1 MAKISDE
8 SVRRSKGVN
17 LPGGI
22 PQKPNNSI
30 TGDLSSIIENVA
42 KDINKHIDKIYSGID
57 AIFDGLVDPSQL
69 LLSESDKSLM
79 SFVSGG
85 QSISKNQ
92 SYSSK
97 QTNIQQFAKS
107 ISENL
112 KKTNKILTSDGMQ
125 VIVTNFNEQKLKKE
139 KSQNVEVKVPE
150 IKPVINIPDYS
161 KQLDLLRYTIENSS
175 KTASDNIIKVLTSK
189 NEIKEKPQ
197 SIEVKP
203 IINIPDYTEKLG
215 MIEFTIDNSNYGAAD
230 KIVEALHKFNKSNI
244 NSQVDNLVKTVN
256 ISDMSIVKYFNYL
269 KSIFKDTEF
278 KIKNNVVQNNSS
290 NSSSISSNTYTIKF
304 TDGKV
309 FEDMTTLINSI
320 ATGDGKQLALE
331 LKKGNIGDVI
341 YSIIEPIA
349 RIGKQKFNND
359 GLNNINT
366 IVKHVQ
372 TIMSSIK
379 DLKLPKGQKIVDISA
394 IFDSILKLGEYDK
407 SKAKTMGK
415 GLRKILWMV
424 EKPDVLT
431 SIGVWDRGLI
441 SKIIQNVINRAAE
454 AKKVEGSSL
463 DDLNTFF
470 ETLSKV
476 GTDSF
481 NYDDIQ
487 KTYESLSD
495 VATIYA
501 AKGPIVNLISNI
513 LELDDNTIKVDIEKL
528 GQLKSLIVACTTITS
543 GMTIKDIM
551 KNSIKMQAAVISASI
566 GFAIYKILDNL
577 NENKLNEQIKNVGK
591 LQELIATFSN
601 IGMWSIQEATK
612 VSFEMAKFAMMISIA
627 GLFAKNADKNI
638 DNITTL
644 VKKSSKTLEEIQKSV
659 SSVTSDKDL
668 VLHLQLMRD
677 ALSTMNT
684 IALVSSIGTVLA
696 PLGLLGLYSMKI
708 EAKIL
713 KGIVDKLNEIKVD
726 DNLINN
732 LKDLTKVLAITSGI
746 MLVGSLIGKLISIPD
761 ILSFTIGLGLF
772 IAGTIKAYSFASK
785 DIDETIIDAEKF
797 GKLIGISGAIM
808 LVGAAIMMI
817 PNMFRHSL
825 LFSMALSAFI
835 IGTIGAYK
843 FASKDMKGTLIDAEQ
858 FGSLIGISAL
868 VLLYPALLMS
878 IIPDLTSNVAIFTGL
893 LGAFIIGTLG
903 IFSYINKID
912 PGLSK
917 SMNAAQRFSVL
928 VGISALSLSIG
939 AFAEKTYGWH
949 VLGFAVT
956 LTAFIAGVTAA
967 YLFATKIWADD
978 YALDMGW
985 KLAILVG
992 VSALSL
998 SIGAFAEK
1006 TYGWHVLG
1014 FAVTLTAF
1022 IAGVT
1027 AAYLFVG
1034 KYLNSGDA
1042 LKDANGFAMLV
1053 AISAATMLIGA
1064 FISEK
1069 SGGLMLASLR
1079 FAIGLGAF
1087 IFLISGAYALAS
1099 ILLGGGKGIQNA
1111 EDLSMIIAISA
1122 ATMLIGGAFMMIDG
1136 MPEAVL
1142 KFTVLLGVFV
1152 GGILAIYGFAA
1163 NNFNSK
1169 TKAAMIGLTALII
1182 GSAAVLL
1189 IGGGLMMVYPQ
1200 LFGSTMQFLLCTAL
1214 MVGGMSLIVFALTKI
1229 GMKNI
1234 AIGELALAGIEAL
1247 ILSAAAIL
1255 GYINSLNLNY
1265 DNIIDSLKMMGIAIG
1280 ATTAV
1285 VFILGSIAS
1294 NGYVAIAL
1302 AAGAAVL
1309 AGIEALIWGAGKALT
1324 SIAMAMQEFNK
1335 VKPIKSNIITG
1346 NIGEFLKIFGAMM
1359 PLMNPFLSLLLNTAS
1374 ATVVRLSFALS
1385 LMSHAVKSYADLK
1398 VPIYDG
1404 TKIVGY
1410 RKIEKN
1416 DFDEAGTN
1424 VGLIITTLGN
1434 AIIELYQN
1442 DKNGMFGNFASEFLG
1457 VDNPFTRVV
1466 KSCLGLG
1473 RMLSVIARSVKD
1485 YADLKVPI
1493 YEGTKVVGYRG
1504 LNETDFTNAA
1514 NNVRTI
1520 IETLGQAII
1529 TTYQNA
1535 PVGMFTDPSVWHT
1548 SADKTPFGMTVK
1560 ACTGM
1565 GNMISG
1571 IAKAVKDVAELRM
1584 PIYNKDGKLAGYRE
1598 MKPEDFTNAGT
1609 NINTIITTLAN
1620 SIIATYNT
1628 NKSMFGDPSKWHTSA
1643 DKTPFGMTVKAMGGI
1658 GQLISGAVKAIQDV
1672 ANLKIQAY
1680 DKNGNLIEGKYKIIK
1695 QGDLGSK
1702 GRIYQNIMA
1711 IMSVLPA
1718 AIMQT
1723 YNDHK
1728 EWFTDESFWHTDAQK
1743 TPFGMV
1749 KQCLTGIDKLF
1760 SSVVASIKG
1769 MLDMKLTQ
1777 AQFDALGDQVYK
1789 VFSALPN
1796 AIVKSC
1802 FDEKTNK
1809 IKTIYEDISWTEDV
1823 KEAFNNYGDVIKIC
1837 DNSYTNILKLLSK
1850 FDKNID
1856 MGVLGRSIARMI
1868 ATIPHAFTSAYN
1880 NNKDII
1886 SNTDTVNQ
1894 ISEAFVM
1901 FNDSINRMTRVYNKI
1916 LGLKKKIT
1924 VDDKLSFEGS
1934 IGAMNKGIDKMFE
1947 SITSINKID
1956 DNLINKLL
1964 NDFQGAMMQYNMGMS
1979 ELFEVYDKAPKDTS
1993 KYDNVINAVK
2003 GINVEISKVKNTSQF
2018 RTETQDV
2025 SKFTRS
2031 INTLDVAKAQTMTN
2045 LITALDQMARRL
2057 GGLDKLTNTLANKL
2071 AVVLDKLVRELKISA
2086 KTINQADEMQKKRHA
2101 AIKDS
2106 ISKISTL
2113 LNKPVEVNVKQVQD
2127 TENLNMQYSDTSTGN
2142 GQNSA
2147 ERNETPAGDN
2157 PLNSKTQ
2164 SSE

>member
-22 PQKPNNSI
+22 PQKDNNSI
-30 TGDLSSIIENVA
+30 TGDLSSIIENIA
-42 KDINKHIDKIYSGID
+42 KDINNHIDKIYSGID
-57 AIFDGLVDPSQL
+57 AIFDSLVDPSQL

-139 KSQNVEVKVPE
+139 KPQNVEVKVPE

-161 KQLDLLRYTIENSS
+161 KQLDILRFTIENSN
-175 KTASDNIIKVLTSK
+175 KIASDNIIKVLTNK
-189 NEIKEKPQ
+189 NEIKEKQ
-197 SIEVKP
+197 QNVEVKP
-203 IINIPDYTEKLG
+203 IINMPDYTEKLG

-230 KIVEALHKFNKSNI
+230 KIVEALQKFNKSNI
-244 NSQVDNLVKTVN
+244 NSQFDNFVKTVN

-320 ATGDGKQLALE
+320 ATGDGKQLAIE

-441 SKIIQNVINRAAE
+441 SKIIQNVIDRAAE

-495 VATIYA
+495 VATMYA
-501 AKGPIVNLISNI
+501 AKGPIINLISNI

-612 VSFEMAKFAMMISIA
+612 VSFEMAKFAMIISIA
-627 GLFAKNADKNI
+627 GLFAKNADNNI

-644 VKKSSKTLEEIQKSV
+644 AKKSSKTLEEIQKAV

-684 IALVSSIGTVLA
+684 IALVSSIGAVLA

-726 DNLINN
+726 DNLVKN

-761 ILSFTIGLGLF
+761 ILSFIIGLGLF

-797 GKLIGISGAIM
+797 VKLIGISGAIM
-808 LVGAAIMMI
+808 LVGASIMMI
-817 PNMFRHSL
+817 PNMFGHSL
-825 LFSMALSAFI
+825 LFNMALSAFI

-843 FASKDMKGTLIDAEQ
+843 FASKDMKGALIDAEQ
-858 FGSLIGISAL
+858 FGNLIGISAV
-868 VLLYPALLMS
+868 VLMFPALLMS
-878 IIPDLTSNVAIFTGL
+878 IIPDLASNVAIFTGL
-893 LGAFIIGTLG
+893 LGAFIVGTLG

-967 YLFATKIWADD
+967 YLF
-978 YALDMGW
+978 
-985 KLAILVG
+985 
-992 VSALSL
+992 
-998 SIGAFAEK
+998 
-1006 TYGWHVLG
+1006 
-1014 FAVTLTAF
+1014 
-1022 IAGVT
+1022 
-1027 AAYLFVG
+1027 VG

-1053 AISAATMLIGA
+1053 AISATTMLIGA

-1069 SGGLMLASLR
+1069 SGGLMLSSLR

-1111 EDLSMIIAISA
+1111 EDLGMIIAISA

-1136 MPEAVL
+1136 MPIAVL

-1163 NNFNSK
+1163 KNFNSK

-1309 AGIEALIWGAGKALT
+1309 AGIEALILGAGKALT

-1335 VKPIKSNIITG
+1335 VKPIKSDVITG

-1410 RKIEKN
+1410 RKIEKS

-1442 DKNGMFGNFASEFLG
+1442 DKNGMFGNFASEFLR

-1493 YEGTKVVGYRG
+1493 YEGTNVVGYRG

-1680 DKNGNLIEGKYKIIK
+1680 DKNGNLIEGKYRIIK

-1723 YNDHK
+1723 YNGHK

-1823 KEAFNNYGDVIKIC
+1823 KEAFNNYSDVIKIC

-1856 MGVLGRSIARMI
+1856 MGVLGRSIARMV

-1880 NNKDII
+1880 NNKAII

-1894 ISEAFVM
+1894 ISEAFEM
-1901 FNDSINRMTRVYNKI
+1901 FNDAINRMTRVYNKI

-1934 IGAMNKGIDKMFE
+1934 IGVMNKGIDKMFE

-1956 DNLINKLL
+1956 DNLVNKLL

-1979 ELFEVYDKAPKDTS
+1979 ELFDVYDKAPKDTS

-2127 TENLNMQYSDTSTGN
+2127 TENPNMQYSDTSTGN

-2147 ERNETPAGDN
+2147 ERDETPAGDN

>member
-1 MAKISDE
+1 MAKVSDE

-22 PQKPNNSI
+22 PQKDNNSI

-139 KSQNVEVKVPE
+139 KSQSTEVKVPE
-150 IKPVINIPDYS
+150 IKPIINIPDYS
-161 KQLDLLRYTIENSS
+161 KQLDLLRDTIERSS
-175 KTASDNIIKVLTSK
+175 KIASDNIIKVLNSK

-197 SIEVKP
+197 NVEVKP
-203 IINIPDYTEKLG
+203 IINMPDYTEKLG
-215 MIEFTIDNSNYGAAD
+215 MIEYTIDNSNYGAAD
-230 KIVEALHKFNKSNI
+230 KIVEALQKFNKSNI

-278 KIKNNVVQNNSS
+278 KIKNNVVQNSSS
-290 NSSSISSNTYTIKF
+290 NSSSVSSNTYTIKF

-331 LKKGNIGDVI
+331 LKKANIGDVI

-349 RIGKQKFNND
+349 RVGKQKFSND
-359 GLNNINT
+359 GLKNIDK

-372 TIMSSIK
+372 TIMSSIEA
-379 DLKLPKGQKIVDISA
+379 LKLPKGQKMVDISA
-394 IFDSILKLGEYDK
+394 IFDSILKLGDYDK
-407 SKAKTMGK
+407 NKAKNMSK

-424 EKPDVLT
+424 EKPDILT

-441 SKIIQNVINRAAE
+441 SKIIQNVIDRAAE
-454 AKKVEGSSL
+454 AKKVEGSSI

-481 NYDDIQ
+481 NYNDIQ

-495 VATIYA
+495 VASMYA
-501 AKGPIVNLISNI
+501 VKGPIRNLISNI
-513 LELDDNTIKVDIEKL
+513 LELDDNTIKKDIEKL

-551 KNSIKMQAAVISASI
+551 KNSVKMQAAVISASI

-577 NENKLNEQIKNVGK
+577 NEKKLNKQIKNVGK
-591 LQELIATFSN
+591 LQELIGTFSN

-638 DNITTL
+638 DNITAL
-644 VKKSSKTLEEIQKSV
+644 AKKSSKTLEEIQKAV

-677 ALSTMNT
+677 ALSTMNA
-684 IALVSSIGTVLA
+684 IALVSSIGAVLA

-713 KGIVDKLNEIKVD
+713 KGIVDKLNEIQVD
-726 DNLINN
+726 DNLVKN

-746 MLVGSLIGKLISIPD
+746 MLVGSLIGKLVSIPD
-761 ILSFTIGLGLF
+761 MLSFTIGLGLF
-772 IAGTIKAYSFASK
+772 IAGTIKAYSWASQ
-785 DIDETIIDAEKF
+785 DMDETIVDAEKF
-797 GKLIGISGAIM
+797 GKLIGISSAIM

-817 PNMFRHSL
+817 PNMFGHSL

-835 IGTIGAYK
+835 LGTIGAYK
-843 FASKDMKGTLIDAEQ
+843 FASKDMKETLIDAEQ
-858 FGSLIGISAL
+858 FGNLIGISAV
-868 VLLYPALLMS
+868 VLMFPALLMS
-878 IIPDLTSNVAIFTGL
+878 IIPGLTSNVAIFTGL
-893 LGAFIIGTLG
+893 LGAFIVGTLG

-917 SMNAAQRFSVL
+917 SMNAAQRFSV
-928 VGISALSLSIG
+928 
-939 AFAEKTYGWH
+939 
-949 VLGFAVT
+949 
-956 LTAFIAGVTAA
+956 
-967 YLFATKIWADD
+967 
-978 YALDMGW
+978 
-985 KLAILVG
+985 LVG

-1027 AAYLFVG
+1027 AAYLVVG
-1034 KYLNSGDA
+1034 KYLNGGDA
-1042 LKDANGFAMLV
+1042 LKDAKGFATLI

-1064 FISEK
+1064 FIFEK
-1069 SGGLMLASLR
+1069 SGGLMLASLG

-1087 IFLISGAYALAS
+1087 ILLISGAYYLAS
-1099 ILLGGGKGIQNA
+1099 DLLGGGKGIQNA
-1111 EDLSMIIAISA
+1111 EDLGMIIAISA

-1136 MPEAVL
+1136 MPTAVL
-1142 KFTVLLGVFV
+1142 EFTVLLGVFV

-1163 NNFNSK
+1163 KNFNSK

-1182 GSAAVLL
+1182 GSATILL
-1189 IGGGLMMVYPQ
+1189 IGGGLMMLYPQ
-1200 LFGSTMQFLLCTAL
+1200 LFGSTMQFLLCLGL
-1214 MVGGMSLIVFALTKI
+1214 MVGGMSLIVWALSKI
-1229 GMKNI
+1229 DKKSL
-1234 AIGELALAGIEAL
+1234 AIGELALAGIEVLLFGA
-1247 ILSAAAIL
+1247 SAIL
-1255 GYINSLNLNY
+1255 GYINSLKINY
-1265 DNIIDSLKMMGIAIG
+1265 DKVIDSLKMMGIAIG

-1324 SIAMAMQEFNK
+1324 SIAVAMQEFNK
-1335 VKPIKSNIITG
+1335 VKPIKGDVITG

-1374 ATVVRLSFALS
+1374 STVIRLSFALS
-1385 LMSHAVKSYADLK
+1385 LMSHAVQSYAELK
-1398 VPIYDG
+1398 VPIYEG

-1410 RKIEKN
+1410 RKIEKS

-1473 RMLSVIARSVKD
+1473 KMLYVIARSVKD
-1485 YADLKVPI
+1485 YAELKVPI

-1529 TTYQNA
+1529 TTYKNA

-1548 SADKTPFGMTVK
+1548 SADNTPFGMTVK

-1584 PIYNKDGKLAGYRE
+1584 PIYNKDGKLSGYRE
-1598 MKPEDFTNAGT
+1598 MKPEDFTNAGN

-1620 SIIATYNT
+1620 SIIATYNA
-1628 NKSMFGDPSKWHTSA
+1628 NKPMFGDPSKWHTSA
-1643 DKTPFGMTVKAMGGI
+1643 DKTPFGMTVKAMTGI

-1672 ANLKIQAY
+1672 VNLKIQAY
-1680 DKNGNLIEGKYKIIK
+1680 DKNGNLIEGKYKILK
-1695 QGDLGSK
+1695 PEDLTPK
-1702 GRIYQNIMA
+1702 GNIYKNTMA
-1711 IMSVLPA
+1711 IMSILPA

-1723 YNDHK
+1723 YNAHK
-1728 EWFTDESFWHTDAQK
+1728 KWFTDESFWHTDPQK

-1777 AQFDALGDQVYK
+1777 AQFDALGEQVYK

-1823 KEAFNNYGDVIKIC
+1823 KEAFSNYGDVIKIC

-1856 MGVLGRSIARMI
+1856 MGVLGRSISRMI
-1868 ATIPHAFTSAYN
+1868 ATIPLAFTSAYN
-1880 NNKDII
+1880 NNKAII

-1894 ISEAFVM
+1894 ISEAFEM

-1934 IGAMNKGIDKMFE
+1934 IDAMNKGIDKMFE

-1956 DNLINKLL
+1956 DNLMNILL

-2018 RTETQDV
+2018 KTETQDV

-2127 TENLNMQYSDTSTGN
+2127 TENSNMQYSDTSTGN
-2142 GQNSA
+2142 GQNTA
-2147 ERNETPAGDN
+2147 ERDETQAGDN

>member
-1 MAKISDE
+1 MAKVSDE
-8 SVRRSKGVN
+8 S
-17 LPGGI
+17 
-22 PQKPNNSI
+22 
-30 TGDLSSIIENVA
+30 
-42 KDINKHIDKIYSGID
+42 NKHIDKIYSGID

-139 KSQNVEVKVPE
+139 KPQNV
-150 IKPVINIPDYS
+150 
-161 KQLDLLRYTIENSS
+161 
-175 KTASDNIIKVLTSK
+175 
-189 NEIKEKPQ
+189 
-197 SIEVKP
+197 EVKP
-203 IINIPDYTEKLG
+203 IINMPDYTEKLG
-215 MIEFTIDNSNYGAAD
+215 MIEYTIDNSNYGAAD
-230 KIVEALHKFNKSNI
+230 KIVDALRKFNKSNI

-278 KIKNNVVQNNSS
+278 KIKNNVVNNSS
-290 NSSSISSNTYTIKF
+290 NSSNVSSNTYTIKF

-349 RIGKQKFNND
+349 RIGKQKFSND
-359 GLNNINT
+359 GLKNIDK

-372 TIMSSIK
+372 TIMSSIEA
-379 DLKLPKGQKIVDISA
+379 LKLPKGQKMVDISA
-394 IFDSILKLGEYDK
+394 IFDSILKLGDYDK
-407 SKAKTMGK
+407 NKAKNMSK

-424 EKPDVLT
+424 EKPDILT

-454 AKKVEGSSL
+454 AKKVEGSSI

-481 NYDDIQ
+481 NYNDIQ

-495 VATIYA
+495 VASMYA
-501 AKGPIVNLISNI
+501 DKGPIRNLISNI
-513 LELDDNTIKVDIEKL
+513 LELDDNTIKTDIEKL

-577 NENKLNEQIKNVGK
+577 NEKKLNKQIKNTGK
-591 LQELIATFSN
+591 LQELIGTFSN

-638 DNITTL
+638 DNITAL
-644 VKKSSKTLEEIQKSV
+644 AKKSSKTLEEIQKAV

-684 IALVSSIGTVLA
+684 IALVSSIGAVLA

-708 EAKIL
+708 EVKIL
-713 KGIVDKLNEIKVD
+713 KGIVDKLNEIQVD
-726 DNLINN
+726 DNLLKN

-746 MLVGSLIGKLISIPD
+746 MLVGSLIGKLVSIPD
-761 ILSFTIGLGLF
+761 MLSFTIGLGLF
-772 IAGTIKAYSFASK
+772 IAGTIKAYSWASQ
-785 DIDETIIDAEKF
+785 DMDETIIDAEKF
-797 GKLIGISGAIM
+797 GKLIGISSAIM
-808 LVGAAIMMI
+808 LVGATIMMI
-817 PNMFRHSL
+817 PNMFGHSL

-835 IGTIGAYK
+835 LGTIGAYK
-843 FASKDMKGTLIDAEQ
+843 FASKDMKETLIDAEQ
-858 FGSLIGISAL
+858 FGNLIGISAF
-868 VLLYPALLMS
+868 VLLFPALLMS
-878 IIPDLTSNVAIFTGL
+878 IIPDLTGNVAIFTGL
-893 LGAFIIGTLG
+893 LGAFIVGTLG

-917 SMNAAQRFSVL
+917 SMNAAQRFSV
-928 VGISALSLSIG
+928 
-939 AFAEKTYGWH
+939 
-949 VLGFAVT
+949 
-956 LTAFIAGVTAA
+956 
-967 YLFATKIWADD
+967 
-978 YALDMGW
+978 
-985 KLAILVG
+985 LVG

-1027 AAYLFVG
+1027 AAYHVLGFAVTLTAFIAGVTAAYLVVG
-1034 KYLNSGDA
+1034 KYLNGGDA
-1042 LKDANGFAMLV
+1042 LKDAKGFATLI

-1064 FISEK
+1064 FIFEK
-1069 SGGLMLASLR
+1069 SGGLMLASLG

-1087 IFLISGAYALAS
+1087 IFIISGAYALAS
-1099 ILLGGGKGIQNA
+1099 IFLEGGKGIQNA

-1136 MPEAVL
+1136 MPTAVL
-1142 KFTVLLGVFV
+1142 EFTVLLGVFV

-1163 NNFNSK
+1163 KNFNSK

-1182 GSAAVLL
+1182 GSATVLL
-1189 IGGGLMMVYPQ
+1189 IGGGLMMIYPQ
-1200 LFGSTMQFLLCTAL
+1200 LFGSTMQFLLCL
-1214 MVGGMSLIVFALTKI
+1214 GVMVGGMSLIVFGLTKI

-1234 AIGELALAGIEAL
+1234 AIGELALAGIELLLFGA
-1247 ILSAAAIL
+1247 SAIL
-1255 GYINSLNLNY
+1255 GYIDSLKINY
-1265 DNIIDSLKMMGIAIG
+1265 NKVIDSLKLMGIAIG

-1285 VFILGSIAS
+1285 VLILGSIAS
-1294 NGYVAIAL
+1294 NGYVAVAL

-1324 SIAMAMQEFNK
+1324 SIAVAMQEFNK
-1335 VKPIKSNIITG
+1335 VKPIKGDVITG

-1385 LMSHAVKSYADLK
+1385 LMSHAVQSYAELK
-1398 VPIYDG
+1398 VPIYEG

-1410 RKIEKN
+1410 RKIEKS

-1485 YADLKVPI
+1485 YAELKVPI

-1529 TTYQNA
+1529 TTYKNA

-1598 MKPEDFTNAGT
+1598 MKPEDFTNAGN

-1620 SIIATYNT
+1620 SIIATYNA
-1628 NKSMFGDPSKWHTSA
+1628 NKPMFGDPSKWHTSA
-1643 DKTPFGMTVKAMGGI
+1643 DKTPFGMTVKAMTGI

-1680 DKNGNLIEGKYKIIK
+1680 DKNGNLIEGKYKILK
-1695 QGDLGSK
+1695 PEDLTPK
-1702 GRIYQNIMA
+1702 GNIYKNTMA
-1711 IMSVLPA
+1711 IMSILPA

-1723 YNDHK
+1723 YNGHK
-1728 EWFTDESFWHTDAQK
+1728 KWFTDESFWHTDPQK

-1777 AQFDALGDQVYK
+1777 DQFDALGDQVYK

-1850 FDKNID
+1850 FDKDID

-1880 NNKDII
+1880 NNKAII
-1886 SNTDTVNQ
+1886 SNADTVNQ
-1894 ISEAFVM
+1894 ISEAFEM
-1901 FNDSINRMTRVYNKI
+1901 FNDAINRMTRVYNKI

-1934 IGAMNKGIDKMFE
+1934 IDAMNKGIDKMFE

-1956 DNLINKLL
+1956 DNLMNILL

-1979 ELFEVYDKAPKDTS
+1979 ELFDVYDKAPKDTS

-2018 RTETQDV
+2018 KTETQDV

-2113 LNKPVEVNVKQVQD
+2113 LQICNIVILLQVMVKIVPKEMKHKQ
-2127 TENLNMQYSDTSTGN
+2127 EIIH
-2142 GQNSA
+2142 
-2147 ERNETPAGDN
+2147 
-2157 PLNSKTQ
+2157 
-2164 SSE
+2164 

>member
-1 MAKISDE
+1 M
-8 SVRRSKGVN
+8 
-17 LPGGI
+17 
-22 PQKPNNSI
+22 
-30 TGDLSSIIENVA
+30 
-42 KDINKHIDKIYSGID
+42 
-57 AIFDGLVDPSQL
+57 
-69 LLSESDKSLM
+69 
-79 SFVSGG
+79 
-85 QSISKNQ
+85 
-92 SYSSK
+92 
-97 QTNIQQFAKS
+97 
-107 ISENL
+107 
-112 KKTNKILTSDGMQ
+112 
-125 VIVTNFNEQKLKKE
+125 
-139 KSQNVEVKVPE
+139 
-150 IKPVINIPDYS
+150 
-161 KQLDLLRYTIENSS
+161 
-175 KTASDNIIKVLTSK
+175 
-189 NEIKEKPQ
+189 
-197 SIEVKP
+197 
-203 IINIPDYTEKLG
+203 PDYTEKLG
-215 MIEFTIDNSNYGAAD
+215 MIEYTIDNSNYGAAD
-230 KIVEALHKFNKSNI
+230 NIVEALQKFNKSNI

-278 KIKNNVVQNNSS
+278 KIKNSVVNNSS
-290 NSSSISSNTYTIKF
+290 NSSGVSSNTYTIKF

-320 ATGDGKQLALE
+320 TTGDGKQLALE

-349 RIGKQKFNND
+349 RIGKQKFSND
-359 GLNNINT
+359 GLKNIDK

-372 TIMSSIK
+372 TIMSSIEA
-379 DLKLPKGQKIVDISA
+379 LKLPKGQKMVDISA

-407 SKAKTMGK
+407 SKAKTMSK

-424 EKPDVLT
+424 EKPNVLT

-441 SKIIQNVINRAAE
+441 SKIIQNVIDRAAE

-495 VATIYA
+495 VATMYA
-501 AKGPIVNLISNI
+501 SKGPIKNLISNI
-513 LELDDNTIKVDIEKL
+513 LELDDNTIKTDIEKL
-528 GQLKSLIVACTTITS
+528 RQLKSLIVACTTITS
-543 GMTIKDIM
+543 GITIKDIM

-577 NENKLNEQIKNVGK
+577 NEKKLNKQIKNVGK
-591 LQELIATFSN
+591 LQELIGTFSN

-638 DNITTL
+638 DNITAL
-644 VKKSSKTLEEIQKSV
+644 AKKSSKTLKEIQKAV
-659 SSVTSDKDL
+659 SSVTSNKDL

-713 KGIVDKLNEIKVD
+713 KGIVDKLNEIEVN
-726 DNLINN
+726 DNLVKN

-761 ILSFTIGLGLF
+761 MLSFTIGLGLF
-772 IAGTIKAYSFASK
+772 IAGTIKAYSWASQ
-785 DIDETIIDAEKF
+785 DMDTTIIDAEKF

-808 LVGAAIMMI
+808 LVGGAIMMI
-817 PNMFRHSL
+817 PNMFGHSL

-967 YLFATKIWADD
+967 YL
-978 YALDMGW
+978 
-985 KLAILVG
+985 V
-992 VSALSL
+992 
-998 SIGAFAEK
+998 
-1006 TYGWHVLG
+1006 
-1014 FAVTLTAF
+1014 
-1022 IAGVT
+1022 
-1027 AAYLFVG
+1027 VG
-1034 KYLNSGDA
+1034 KYLNGGDA
-1042 LKDANGFAMLV
+1042 LKDAKGFATLI

-1064 FISEK
+1064 FIFEK
-1069 SGGLMLASLR
+1069 SGGLMLASLG
-1079 FAIGLGAF
+1079 FAIGLGVF

-1111 EDLSMIIAISA
+1111 EDLGMIIAISA

-1136 MPEAVL
+1136 MPTAVL
-1142 KFTVLLGVFV
+1142 EFTVLLGVFV

-1163 NNFNSK
+1163 KNFNSK
-1169 TKAAMIGLTALII
+1169 TKASMIGLTALII
-1182 GSAAVLL
+1182 GSATVLL
-1189 IGGGLMMVYPQ
+1189 IGGGLMMLYPQ
-1200 LFGSTMQFLLCTAL
+1200 LFGSTMQFLLCLGL
-1214 MVGGMSLIVFALTKI
+1214 MVGGMSLIVWALSKI
-1229 GMKNI
+1229 DKKSL
-1234 AIGELALAGIEAL
+1234 AIGELALAGIEVLLFGA
-1247 ILSAAAIL
+1247 SAIL
-1255 GYINSLNLNY
+1255 GYINSLKINY
-1265 DNIIDSLKMMGIAIG
+1265 DKVIDSLKLMGIAIG

-1324 SIAMAMQEFNK
+1324 SIAVAMQEFNK
-1335 VKPIKSNIITG
+1335 VKPIKGDVITG

-1374 ATVVRLSFALS
+1374 STVIRLSFALS
-1385 LMSHAVKSYADLK
+1385 LMSHAVQSYAELK

-1410 RKIEKN
+1410 RKIEKS

-1485 YADLKVPI
+1485 YAELKVPI

-1535 PVGMFTDPSVWHT
+1535 PVGMFIDPSVWHT

-1565 GNMISG
+1565 GNMISD

-1598 MKPEDFTNAGT
+1598 MKSEDFTNAGN

-1620 SIIATYNT
+1620 SIIATYNA
-1628 NKSMFGDPSKWHTSA
+1628 NKPMFGDPSKWHTSA
-1643 DKTPFGMTVKAMGGI
+1643 DKTPFGMTVKAMTGI

-1672 ANLKIQAY
+1672 ANLKIQDC
-1680 DKNGNLIEGKYKIIK
+1680 DKNGNLIEGKYKILK
-1695 QGDLGSK
+1695 PEDLTPK
-1702 GRIYQNIMA
+1702 GNIYKNTMA
-1711 IMSVLPA
+1711 IMSILPA

-1728 EWFTDESFWHTDAQK
+1728 EWFTDESFWHTDPQK

-1777 AQFDALGDQVYK
+1777 DQFNALGDQVYK

-1880 NNKDII
+1880 NNKVII

-1894 ISEAFVM
+1894 ISEAFEM
-1901 FNDSINRMTRVYNKI
+1901 FNDAINRMARVYNKI

-1934 IGAMNKGIDKMFE
+1934 IDAINKGIDKMFE
-1947 SITSINKID
+1947 SIASINKID
-1956 DNLINKLL
+1956 DDKNNNLMNILL
-1964 NDFQGAMMQYNMGMS
+1964 NDFQGAMIQYNMGMS
-1979 ELFEVYDKAPKDTS
+1979 ELFDVYDKAPKDTS

-2025 SKFTRS
+2025 SKFIRS

-2127 TENLNMQYSDTSTGN
+2127 TENSTMQYSDTSTGN

-2147 ERNETPAGDN
+2147 ERDETQAGDN
-2157 PLNSKTQ
+2157 PLNSKTP

>member
-1 MAKISDE
+1 MPKVSDE
-8 SVRRSKGVN
+8 SVLRSKGGN
-17 LPGGI
+17 LLPSGQNAISGNLYDI
-22 PQKPNNSI
+22 VDAIKHSM
-30 TGDLSSIIENVA
+30 ENVLA
-42 KDINKHIDKIYSGID
+42 GVDMIFSGNVDSQKSFSEFIN
-57 AIFDGLVDPSQL
+57 AFNETRSQAF
-69 LLSESDKSLM
+69 EEFM
-79 SFVSGG
+79 SVMGFVSGG
-85 QSISKNQ
+85 QSISENT
-92 SYSSK
+92 SYDNIK
-97 QTNIQQFAKS
+97 TNIQSFTKS

-112 KKTNKILTSDGMQ
+112 NKTNKILTSDGMQ

-139 KSQNVEVKVPE
+139 KPQNV
-150 IKPVINIPDYS
+150 
-161 KQLDLLRYTIENSS
+161 
-175 KTASDNIIKVLTSK
+175 
-189 NEIKEKPQ
+189 
-197 SIEVKP
+197 EVKP
-203 IINIPDYTEKLG
+203 IINMPDYMEKLG
-215 MIEFTIDNSNYGAAD
+215 MIESTIDNSNYGAAD
-230 KIVEALHKFNKSNI
+230 KIVEALQKFNKNNI
-244 NSQVDNLVKTVN
+244 NNQIGNVIKTVN

-278 KIKNNVVQNNSS
+278 KIKNNVVNNSS
-290 NSSSISSNTYTIKF
+290 NSSSVSSNTYTIKF

-349 RIGKQKFNND
+349 RIGKQKFNSN
-359 GLNNINT
+359 GLDNINT

-379 DLKLPKGQKIVDISA
+379 DLKLPKGQKMVDISA

-407 SKAKTMGK
+407 NKAKTMSK

-424 EKPDVLT
+424 EKPNVLT

-441 SKIIQNVINRAAE
+441 SKIIQNVIDRAAE

-495 VATIYA
+495 VATMYA
-501 AKGPIVNLISNI
+501 AKGPIINLISNI
-513 LELDDNTIKVDIEKL
+513 LELDDNTIKADIEKL
-528 GQLKSLIVACTTITS
+528 GQLKSLIVACTNITS
-543 GMTIKDIM
+543 GMTIKDII
-551 KNSIKMQAAVISASI
+551 KNSVKMQAAVISASI

-577 NENKLNEQIKNVGK
+577 NEKKLNKQIKNVGK

-612 VSFEMAKFAMMISIA
+612 VSFEMAKFAIMISIA

-644 VKKSSKTLEEIQKSV
+644 AKKSSKTLEEIQKAV

-684 IALVSSIGTVLA
+684 IALVSSIGAVLA

-713 KGIVDKLNEIKVD
+713 KGIVDKLNEIEVN
-726 DNLINN
+726 DNLVKN

-761 ILSFTIGLGLF
+761 MLSFTIGLGLF
-772 IAGTIKAYSFASK
+772 IAGTIKAYSWASQ
-785 DIDETIIDAEKF
+785 DIDKTIIDAEKF

-817 PNMFRHSL
+817 PNMFGHSL

-835 IGTIGAYK
+835 LGTIGAYK
-843 FASKDMKGTLIDAEQ
+843 FASKDMKGALIDAEQ
-858 FGSLIGISAL
+858 FGNLIGISAV
-868 VLLYPALLMS
+868 VLMFPALLMS

-893 LGAFIIGTLG
+893 LGAFIVGTLG

-928 VGISALSLSIG
+928 VG
-939 AFAEKTYGWH
+939 
-949 VLGFAVT
+949 
-956 LTAFIAGVTAA
+956 
-967 YLFATKIWADD
+967 
-978 YALDMGW
+978 
-985 KLAILVG
+985 

-1006 TYGWHVLG
+1006 TYGLHVLG
-1014 FAVTLTAF
+1014 FAGTLIAF

-1027 AAYLFVG
+1027 AAYLAVG
-1034 KYLNSGDA
+1034 KYLDGEDA
-1042 LKDANGFAMLV
+1042 LKDAKGFAMLV
-1053 AISAATMLIGA
+1053 AISATTMLIGA
-1064 FISEK
+1064 LIFEK
-1069 SGGLMLASLR
+1069 YDGLTKASLG

-1099 ILLGGGKGIQNA
+1099 IFLEGGKGIQNA
-1111 EDLSMIIAISA
+1111 EDLNMIIAISA

-1136 MPEAVL
+1136 MPEAVFR
-1142 KFTVLLGVFV
+1142 FTVLLGVFV

-1163 NNFNSK
+1163 KNFNSK

-1189 IGGGLMMVYPQ
+1189 IGGGLMMIYPQ
-1200 LFGSTMQFLLCTAL
+1200 LFGSTMQFLLCL
-1214 MVGGMSLIVFALTKI
+1214 GVMVGGMSLIVFGLTKI

-1234 AIGELALAGIEAL
+1234 AIGELALAGIEVLLFGA
-1247 ILSAAAIL
+1247 SAIL
-1255 GYINSLNLNY
+1255 GYIDSLKINY
-1265 DNIIDSLKMMGIAIG
+1265 DKVIDSLKLMGIAIG

-1285 VFILGSIAS
+1285 VLILGSIAS

-1309 AGIEALIWGAGKALT
+1309 AGIEALILGAGKALT

-1335 VKPIKSNIITG
+1335 VKPIKSDVITG

-1385 LMSHAVKSYADLK
+1385 LMSHAVQSYAELK
-1398 VPIYDG
+1398 VPIYEG

-1410 RKIEKN
+1410 RKIDKD

-1424 VGLIITTLGN
+1424 VGLIINTLGT
-1434 AIIELYQN
+1434 AIIELYKK

-1485 YADLKVPI
+1485 YAELKVPI
-1493 YEGTKVVGYRG
+1493 YEGTKVVGYRN
-1504 LNETDFTNAA
+1504 LSKPDFRNAA
-1514 NNVRTI
+1514 DNVEI
-1520 IETLGQAII
+1520 IIDTLGQAII
-1529 TTYQNA
+1529 RTYKTKA
-1535 PVGMFTDPSVWHT
+1535 PTGMFTDPSVWHT

-1584 PIYNKDGKLAGYRE
+1584 PIYNKDGKLSGYRE
-1598 MKPEDFTNAGT
+1598 MKPEDFTNAGN
-1609 NINTIITTLAN
+1609 NIDTIITTLSE
-1620 SIIATYNT
+1620 SIIRTYKK
-1628 NKSMFGDPSKWHTSA
+1628 NKSMFGDPSKWHTSV
-1643 DKTPFGMTVKAMGGI
+1643 DKTPFGMTVKAMSGI
-1658 GQLISGAVKAIQDV
+1658 GQLISGAAKAIQDV

-1680 DKNGNLIEGKYKIIK
+1680 DKNGNFIEGKYKIIK

-1702 GRIYQNIMA
+1702 GRIYQNIMS

-1723 YNDHK
+1723 YNGHK
-1728 EWFTDESFWHTDAQK
+1728 EWFTDESFWHTDPQK

-1777 AQFDALGDQVYK
+1777 DQFDALGDQVYK

-1856 MGVLGRSIARMI
+1856 MGVLGRSISRMI

-1880 NNKDII
+1880 NNKAII
-1886 SNTDTVNQ
+1886 SNEDTVNQ
-1894 ISEAFVM
+1894 ISEAFEM
-1901 FNDSINRMTRVYNKI
+1901 FNDAINRMARVYNKI

-1934 IGAMNKGIDKMFE
+1934 IDAINKGIDKMFE
-1947 SITSINKID
+1947 SITSINKIND
-1956 DNLINKLL
+1956 DKNNNLMNILL
-1964 NDFQGAMMQYNMGMS
+1964 NDFQGAMIQYNMGMS
-1979 ELFEVYDKAPKDTS
+1979 ELFDVYDKAPKDTS

-2025 SKFTRS
+2025 SKFIRS

-2057 GGLDKLTNTLANKL
+2057 GGLDKLTNTLVNKL

-2127 TENLNMQYSDTSTGN
+2127 TENSTMQYSDTSTGN

-2147 ERNETPAGDN
+2147 ERDETQAGDN
-2157 PLNSKTQ
+2157 PLNSKTPQ

>member
-1 MAKISDE
+1 MTKVSDE
-8 SVRRSKGVN
+8 AVRRSKGVN
-17 LPGGI
+17 LPGI
-22 PQKPNNSI
+22 PQKENNSI
-30 TGDLSSIIENVA
+30 TGELSSIVKEVS
-42 KDINKHIDKIYSGID
+42 KDIIKHIDEVYSGVD
-57 AIFDGLVDPSQL
+57 LIFNGLLDPSQYK
-69 LLSESDKSLM
+69 LSQSDMALM
-79 SFVSGG
+79 SFISGG
-85 QSISKNQ
+85 QSISKDQ

-112 KKTNKILTSDGMQ
+112 NKTNKILTSDGMQ
-125 VIVTNFNEQKLKKE
+125 VIVTNFNEQKL
-139 KSQNVEVKVPE
+139 Q
-150 IKPVINIPDYS
+150 
-161 KQLDLLRYTIENSS
+161 
-175 KTASDNIIKVLTSK
+175 
-189 NEIKEKPQ
+189 KEKPQ
-197 SIEVKP
+197 NVELKP
-203 IINIPDYTEKLG
+203 IINMPDYTENLG
-215 MIEFTIDNSNYGAAD
+215 MIEYTIDNSNYGAAD
-230 KIVEALHKFNKSNI
+230 KIVEALQKFNKSNI
-244 NSQVDNLVKTVN
+244 NNQVDNVIKTVN

-290 NSSSISSNTYTIKF
+290 NSSNVSPNTYTIKF

-309 FEDMTTLINSI
+309 FENMTELINSI
-320 ATGDGKQLALE
+320 ATGDGKQLALQ

-349 RIGKQKFNND
+349 RIGKQKFSND
-359 GLNNINT
+359 RLNNIDT

-372 TIMSSIK
+372 TIMSSIGN
-379 DLKLPKGQKIVDISA
+379 LKLPKGQKMVDISA
-394 IFDSILKLGEYDK
+394 IFDSILKLGDYDK
-407 SKAKTMGK
+407 NKAKTMSK

-441 SKIIQNVINRAAE
+441 SKIIQNVIDRAAE

-495 VATIYA
+495 VATMYMG
-501 AKGPIVNLISNI
+501 KGPIRNLIINI
-513 LELDDNTIKVDIEKL
+513 LELDDNTIKTDIEKL

-551 KNSIKMQAAVISASI
+551 KNSVKMQAAVISASI

-577 NENKLNEQIKNVGK
+577 NEKKLNKQIKNVGK

-612 VSFEMAKFAMMISIA
+612 VSFEMAKFAIMISIA

-644 VKKSSKTLEEIQKSV
+644 AKKSSKTLKEIQKAV

-677 ALSTMNT
+677 TLSIMNT
-684 IALVSSIGTVLA
+684 IALVSGVGVVLA
-696 PLGLLGLYSMKI
+696 PLGLLGLYSIKI
-708 EAKIL
+708 ETKIL
-713 KGIVDKLNEIKVD
+713 KGIVDNLNEIEVD
-726 DNLINN
+726 DNLVKN

-746 MLVGSLIGKLISIPD
+746 MLVGSLIGKLVSIPD
-761 ILSFTIGLGLF
+761 MLSFTIGLGLF
-772 IAGTIKAYSFASK
+772 IAGTIKAYSLASQ
-785 DIDETIIDAEKF
+785 DMDTTIIDAEKF

-808 LVGAAIMMI
+808 LVGATIMMI
-817 PNMFRHSL
+817 PNIFGHSL
-825 LFSMALSAFI
+825 LFTMSLSAFI
-835 IGTIGAYK
+835 FGTISAYK
-843 FASKDMKGTLIDAEQ
+843 LASKDMKGTLIDAEQ
-858 FGSLIGISAL
+858 FGNLIGISAV
-868 VLLYPALLMS
+868 VLMFPALLMS
-878 IIPDLTSNVAIFTGL
+878 IIPDLTTNVAIFTGL
-893 LGAFIIGTLG
+893 LGAFIVGTLG

-939 AFAEKTYGWH
+939 AAVLDKYGWGT
-949 VLGFAVT
+949 VEFAVL

-967 YLFATKIWADD
+967 YL
-978 YALDMGW
+978 Y
-985 KLAILVG
+985 
-992 VSALSL
+992 
-998 SIGAFAEK
+998 
-1006 TYGWHVLG
+1006 
-1014 FAVTLTAF
+1014 
-1022 IAGVT
+1022 
-1027 AAYLFVG
+1027 VG
-1034 KYLNSGDA
+1034 KHLNGGDA
-1042 LKDANGFAMLV
+1042 LKDAKGFATLV

-1064 FISEK
+1064 FIFEK
-1069 SGGLMLASLR
+1069 SGGLMLASLG
-1079 FAIGLGAF
+1079 FAIGLSAF
-1087 IFLISGAYALAS
+1087 IFLVSRAYALAS
-1099 ILLGGGKGIQNA
+1099 IFLNGGKGIQNA
-1111 EDLSMIIAISA
+1111 EDLSTIIAISA

-1136 MPEAVL
+1136 MPTAVL
-1142 KFTVLLGVFV
+1142 EFTILLGAFV

-1163 NNFNSK
+1163 KNFNSK

-1214 MVGGMSLIVFALTKI
+1214 MVGGMSLIVWTLAKI

-1247 ILSAAAIL
+1247 ILGVAAIL
-1255 GYINSLNLNY
+1255 GYINNLNLNY

-1285 VFILGSIAS
+1285 VLILGSIAS

-1309 AGIEALIWGAGKALT
+1309 AGIEALICGAGKALT
-1324 SIAMAMQEFNK
+1324 SIAAAMQEFNK
-1335 VKPIKSNIITG
+1335 VKPIKSDVITG
-1346 NIGEFLKIFGAMM
+1346 NIGEFLKIFGAMV

-1385 LMSHAVKSYADLK
+1385 LMSHAVQSYAELK
-1398 VPIYDG
+1398 VPIYEG

-1410 RKIEKN
+1410 RKIEKS

-1473 RMLSVIARSVKD
+1473 KMLSVIARSVKD
-1485 YADLKVPI
+1485 YAELKVPI
-1493 YEGTKVVGYRG
+1493 YEGTKVVGYRN
-1504 LNETDFTNAA
+1504 LSKPDFKNAA
-1514 NNVRTI
+1514 DNVETI
-1520 IETLGQAII
+1520 IDTLGQAII
-1529 TTYQNA
+1529 RTYNSA
-1535 PVGMFTDPSVWHT
+1535 PIGMFTDPSVWHT
-1548 SADKTPFGMTVK
+1548 SADKTPFGMVVK

-1609 NINTIITTLAN
+1609 NIDTIITTLSK
-1620 SIIATYNT
+1620 SIIGTYNK

-1680 DKNGNLIEGKYKIIK
+1680 DKNGNSIEGKYKIIK

-1702 GRIYQNIMA
+1702 GRIYKNVMA

-1723 YNDHK
+1723 YKGHK

-1760 SSVVASIKG
+1760 NSVVNSIKG

-1777 AQFDALGDQVYK
+1777 SQFDALGNQVYK

-1802 FDEKTNK
+1802 FNEKTNK

-1837 DNSYTNILKLLSK
+1837 GNSYTNILKLLSK

-1856 MGVLGRSIARMI
+1856 MGVLGRSISRMI
-1868 ATIPHAFTSAYN
+1868 ATIPHAFTYAYN
-1880 NNKDII
+1880 NNKAII

-1894 ISEAFVM
+1894 ISEAFEM
-1901 FNDSINRMTRVYNKI
+1901 FDDAISRMARVYNKI
-1916 LGLKKKIT
+1916 IGLKKIT

-1934 IGAMNKGIDKMFE
+1934 IGTMNKGIDKMFE

-1956 DNLINKLL
+1956 DNLMNKLL
-1964 NDFQGAMMQYNMGMS
+1964 NNFQGAMIQYNMGMS
-1979 ELFEVYDKAPKDTS
+1979 ELFDIYEKAPKDMS

-2045 LITALDQMARRL
+2045 LITALDKMARRL

-2127 TENLNMQYSDTSTGN
+2127 TENSNMQYSDTSTP

-2147 ERNETPAGDN
+2147 ERDETPAGGN
-2157 PLNSKTQ
+2157 PLNSQTQ
-2164 SSE
+2164 QSKE

>member
-1 MAKISDE
+1 MAKVSDE
-8 SVRRSKGVN
+8 AVRKSKGVN

-22 PQKPNNSI
+22 PQKDNNSI

-139 KSQNVEVKVPE
+139 KPQN
-150 IKPVINIPDYS
+150 
-161 KQLDLLRYTIENSS
+161 
-175 KTASDNIIKVLTSK
+175 
-189 NEIKEKPQ
+189 
-197 SIEVKP
+197 IEVKP
-203 IINIPDYTEKLG
+203 IINMPDYIEKLG
-215 MIEFTIDNSNYGAAD
+215 MIESTIDNSNYGAAD
-230 KIVEALHKFNKSNI
+230 KIVETLQKFNKNNI
-244 NSQVDNLVKTVN
+244 NNQIDNVVKTVN

-278 KIKNNVVQNNSS
+278 KIKNNVVNNSS
-290 NSSSISSNTYTIKF
+290 NSSGVSSNTYTIKF

-309 FEDMTTLINSI
+309 FEDMTALINSI
-320 ATGDGKQLALE
+320 ATGDGKQLALK

-349 RIGKQKFNND
+349 RIGKQKFNSN
-359 GLNNINT
+359 GLDNIDT
-366 IVKHVQ
+366 IVKHVK

-379 DLKLPKGQKIVDISA
+379 DLKLPKGQKMVDISA
-394 IFDSILKLGEYDK
+394 IFDSILKLGEYNKNK
-407 SKAKTMGK
+407 SKTMSK

-424 EKPDVLT
+424 EKPNVLT

-441 SKIIQNVINRAAE
+441 SKIIQNVIDRAAE
-454 AKKVEGSSL
+454 AKKVEGSSI

-481 NYDDIQ
+481 NYNDIQ

-495 VATIYA
+495 VASMYA
-501 AKGPIVNLISNI
+501 VKGPIKNLISNI
-513 LELDDNTIKVDIEKL
+513 LELDDNTIKADIEKL

-543 GMTIKDIM
+543 SMTIKDIM

-577 NENKLNEQIKNVGK
+577 NEKKLNKQIKNVGK
-591 LQELIATFSN
+591 LQELIGTFSN

-638 DNITTL
+638 DNITAL
-644 VKKSSKTLEEIQKSV
+644 AKKSSKTLEEIQKAV

-677 ALSTMNT
+677 ALSTMIT
-684 IALVSSIGTVLA
+684 IALVSSIGAVLA
-696 PLGLLGLYSMKI
+696 PLGLLGLYSIKI
-708 EAKIL
+708 ETKIL
-713 KGIVDKLNEIKVD
+713 KGIVDNLNEIKVD
-726 DNLINN
+726 DNLVKN

-746 MLVGSLIGKLISIPD
+746 MLVGSLIGKLVSIPD
-761 ILSFTIGLGLF
+761 MLSFTIGLGLF
-772 IAGTIKAYSFASK
+772 IAGTIKAYSWASQ
-785 DIDETIIDAEKF
+785 DIDKTIIDAEKF

-808 LVGAAIMMI
+808 LVGSAIMMI
-817 PNMFRHSL
+817 PNMFGHSL
-825 LFSMALSAFI
+825 LFTMTLSAFI
-835 IGTIGAYK
+835 FGTISAYK
-843 FASKDMKGTLIDAEQ
+843 FASKDMKGALIDAEQ
-858 FGSLIGISAL
+858 FGNLIGISTV
-868 VLLYPALLMS
+868 VLMFPALLMS
-878 IIPDLTSNVAIFTGL
+878 IIPDLTGNVAIFTGL
-893 LGAFIIGTLG
+893 LGAFIVGTLG

-912 PGLSK
+912 PGLSE

-928 VGISALSLSIG
+928 VGISALSLSMG

-949 VLGFAVT
+949 VLGFAAT
-956 LTAFIAGVTAA
+956 LTAFIG
-967 YLFATKIWADD
+967 
-978 YALDMGW
+978 
-985 KLAILVG
+985 
-992 VSALSL
+992 
-998 SIGAFAEK
+998 
-1006 TYGWHVLG
+1006 
-1014 FAVTLTAF
+1014 
-1022 IAGVT
+1022 GVT

-1034 KYLNSGDA
+1034 KYLNGGDA
-1042 LKDANGFAMLV
+1042 LKDAKGFATLV

-1064 FISEK
+1064 FIFEK
-1069 SGGLMLASLR
+1069 SGGLMLASLG
-1079 FAIGLGAF
+1079 FAIGLSAF
-1087 IFLISGAYALAS
+1087 IFLVSGAYALAS

-1111 EDLSMIIAISA
+1111 EDLGMIIAISA

-1136 MPEAVL
+1136 MPTAVL
-1142 KFTVLLGVFV
+1142 EFTVLLGVFV

-1163 NNFNSK
+1163 KNFNSK

-1182 GSAAVLL
+1182 GSATVLL
-1189 IGGGLMMVYPQ
+1189 IGGGLMMLYPQ
-1200 LFGSTMQFLLCTAL
+1200 LFGSTLQFLLCLGL
-1214 MVGGMSLIVFALTKI
+1214 MVGGMSLIVWALSKI
-1229 GMKNI
+1229 DKKSL
-1234 AIGELALAGIEAL
+1234 AIGELALAGIEVLLFGA
-1247 ILSAAAIL
+1247 SAIL
-1255 GYINSLNLNY
+1255 GYIDSLKINY
-1265 DNIIDSLKMMGIAIG
+1265 DKVIDSLKLMGIAIG

-1285 VFILGSIAS
+1285 VLILGSIAS
-1294 NGYVAIAL
+1294 NGYIAIAL

-1309 AGIEALIWGAGKALT
+1309 AGIEALILGAGKAFT

-1335 VKPIKSNIITG
+1335 VKPIKSDVITG

-1374 ATVVRLSFALS
+1374 ATVMRLSFALS
-1385 LMSHAVKSYADLK
+1385 LMSHAVQSYAELK
-1398 VPIYDG
+1398 VPIYEG

-1410 RKIEKN
+1410 RKIDKG

-1434 AIIELYQN
+1434 AIIKLYQN

-1485 YADLKVPI
+1485 YAELKVPI

-1529 TTYQNA
+1529 TTYKNA

-1620 SIIATYNT
+1620 SIIATYNA
-1628 NKSMFGDPSKWHTSA
+1628 NKPMFGDPSKWHTSA
-1643 DKTPFGMTVKAMGGI
+1643 DKTPFGMTVKAMTGI

-1672 ANLKIQAY
+1672 ANLKIQDC
-1680 DKNGNLIEGKYKIIK
+1680 DKNGNLIEGKYKILK
-1695 QGDLGSK
+1695 PEDLTPK
-1702 GRIYQNIMA
+1702 GNIYKNTMA

-1723 YNDHK
+1723 YNGHK
-1728 EWFTDESFWHTDAQK
+1728 EWFTDESFWHTDPQK

-1777 AQFDALGDQVYK
+1777 DQFDALGDQVYK

-1856 MGVLGRSIARMI
+1856 MGVLGRSISRMI

-1880 NNKDII
+1880 NNKAII

-1894 ISEAFVM
+1894 ISEAFEM
-1901 FNDSINRMTRVYNKI
+1901 FNDAIDRMTRVYNKI
-1916 LGLKKKIT
+1916 LGLKKKIK

-1934 IGAMNKGIDKMFE
+1934 IDAINKGIDKMFE
-1947 SITSINKID
+1947 SITSINKIND
-1956 DNLINKLL
+1956 DKNNNLINILL
-1964 NDFQGAMMQYNMGMS
+1964 NDFQGAMIQYNMGMS
-1979 ELFEVYDKAPKDTS
+1979 ELFDVYDKAPKDTS

-2025 SKFTRS
+2025 SKFTKS
-2031 INTLDVAKAQTMTN
+2031 INTLDVTKAQTMTN

-2127 TENLNMQYSDTSTGN
+2127 TENSNMQYSDTSTP

-2147 ERNETPAGDN
+2147 ERDETPAGGN
-2157 PLNSKTQ
+2157 PLNSQTQ
-2164 SSE
+2164 QSKE

>member
-1 MAKISDE
+1 MEKVSDNA
-8 SVRRSKGVN
+8 VDRSKGGN
-17 LPGGI
+17 LLPGG
-22 PQKPNNSI
+22 SI
-30 TGDLSSIIENVA
+30 TGNLYEIVDNINDSIKNVEA
-42 KDINKHIDKIYSGID
+42 GID
-57 AIFDGLVDPSQL
+57 LIFRGNVDSQKSF
-69 LLSESDKSLM
+69 SEFINAFNKTRSQASEEFM
-79 SFVSGG
+79 SMMGFVSGG
-85 QSISKNQ
+85 QSISENT
-92 SYSSK
+92 SYDNIK
-97 QTNIQQFAKS
+97 TNIQSFTKS

-112 KKTNKILTSDGMQ
+112 DKTNKILTSDGMQ

-139 KSQNVEVKVPE
+139 KPQN
-150 IKPVINIPDYS
+150 
-161 KQLDLLRYTIENSS
+161 
-175 KTASDNIIKVLTSK
+175 
-189 NEIKEKPQ
+189 
-197 SIEVKP
+197 IEVKP
-203 IINIPDYTEKLG
+203 IINMPDYMEKLG
-215 MIEFTIDNSNYGAAD
+215 MIESTIDNSNYGAAD
-230 KIVEALHKFNKSNI
+230 KIVEALQKFNKNNI
-244 NSQVDNLVKTVN
+244 NNQIDNVVKTVN

-278 KIKNNVVQNNSS
+278 KIKNNVVNNSS
-290 NSSSISSNTYTIKF
+290 NSSGVSSNTYTIKF

-309 FEDMTTLINSI
+309 FEDMTALINSI

-349 RIGKQKFNND
+349 RIGKQKFNSN
-359 GLNNINT
+359 GLDNIDT
-366 IVKHVQ
+366 IVKHVK

-379 DLKLPKGQKIVDISA
+379 DLKLPKGQKMVDISA

-407 SKAKTMGK
+407 NKAKTMSK

-441 SKIIQNVINRAAE
+441 SKIIQNVIDRAAE

-476 GTDSF
+476 GTGSF

-495 VATIYA
+495 VATMYSP
-501 AKGPIVNLISNI
+501 KGPIINLISNI
-513 LELDDNTIKVDIEKL
+513 LELDDNTIKADIEKL

-543 GMTIKDIM
+543 SMTIKDIM

-577 NENKLNEQIKNVGK
+577 NEKKLNKQIKNVGK
-591 LQELIATFSN
+591 LQELIGTFSN

-612 VSFEMAKFAMMISIA
+612 VSFEMAKFAIMISIA

-638 DNITTL
+638 DNITAL
-644 VKKSSKTLEEIQKSV
+644 AKKSSKTLEEIQKAV

-677 ALSTMNT
+677 ALSTMIT
-684 IALVSSIGTVLA
+684 IALVSSIGAVLA

-713 KGIVDKLNEIKVD
+713 KGIVDKLNEIQVD
-726 DNLINN
+726 DNLVKN

-746 MLVGSLIGKLISIPD
+746 MLIGSLIGKLVSIPD
-761 ILSFTIGLGLF
+761 MLSFTMGLGLF
-772 IAGTIKAYSFASK
+772 IAGTIKAYSWASQ
-785 DIDETIIDAEKF
+785 DMDTTIIDAEKF

-817 PNMFRHSL
+817 PNMFGHSL
-825 LFSMALSAFI
+825 LFTMSLSAFI
-835 IGTIGAYK
+835 FGTISAYK
-843 FASKDMKGTLIDAEQ
+843 FASKDMKGTLIYAEQ
-858 FGSLIGISAL
+858 FGNLIGISAV
-868 VLLYPALLMS
+868 VLMFPALLMS
-878 IIPDLTSNVAIFTGL
+878 IIPDLTGNVAIFTGV
-893 LGAFIIGTLG
+893 LGAFIVGTLG

-928 VGISALSLSIG
+928 VGVSALSLSIG

-967 YLFATKIWADD
+967 YLGVMQIGADN
-978 YALDMGW
+978 YALNMAW

-1027 AAYLFVG
+1027 AAYLGVR
-1034 KYLNSGDA
+1034 KYLNGGDA
-1042 LKDANGFAMLV
+1042 LKDAKGFATLI

-1064 FISEK
+1064 FIFEK
-1069 SGGLMLASLR
+1069 SGGLMLASLG

-1099 ILLGGGKGIQNA
+1099 IFLEGGKGIKNA

-1136 MPEAVL
+1136 MPEAVFR
-1142 KFTVLLGVFV
+1142 FTVLLGVFV

-1163 NNFNSK
+1163 KNFNSK
-1169 TKAAMIGLTALII
+1169 TKAAMIGLTTLII

-1189 IGGGLMMVYPQ
+1189 IGGGLMMIYPQ
-1200 LFGSTMQFLLCTAL
+1200 LFGSTIQFLLCL
-1214 MVGGMSLIVFALTKI
+1214 GVMVGGMSLIVFGLTKI

-1234 AIGELALAGIEAL
+1234 AIGELALAGIEVLLFGA
-1247 ILSAAAIL
+1247 SAIL
-1255 GYINSLNLNY
+1255 GYIDSLKINY
-1265 DNIIDSLKMMGIAIG
+1265 DKVIDSLKLMGIAIG

-1285 VFILGSIAS
+1285 VLILGSIAS
-1294 NGYVAIAL
+1294 NGYIAIAL
-1302 AAGAAVL
+1302 VAGAVVL
-1309 AGIEALIWGAGKALT
+1309 AGIEALILGAGKAFT
-1324 SIAMAMQEFNK
+1324 SIAIAMQEFNK
-1335 VKPIKSNIITG
+1335 VKPIKSDVITG

-1374 ATVVRLSFALS
+1374 VAVMRLSFALS
-1385 LMSHAVKSYADLK
+1385 LMSHAVQSYAELK
-1398 VPIYDG
+1398 VPIYEG

-1410 RKIEKN
+1410 RKIDKG

-1434 AIIELYQN
+1434 AIIKLYQN

-1485 YADLKVPI
+1485 YAELKVPI

-1529 TTYQNA
+1529 TTYKNA
-1535 PVGMFTDPSVWHT
+1535 PVGMFTDPSKWHT

-1609 NINTIITTLAN
+1609 NINTIITTLAK
-1620 SIIATYNT
+1620 SIIATYNANET
-1628 NKSMFGDPSKWHTSA
+1628 KFGDPSKWHTSA
-1643 DKTPFGMTVKAMGGI
+1643 DKTPFGMTVKAMTGI
-1658 GQLISGAVKAIQDV
+1658 GQLISGAAKAIQDV
-1672 ANLKIQAY
+1672 ANLKIQDC
-1680 DKNGNLIEGKYKIIK
+1680 DKNGNLIEGKYKILK
-1695 QGDLGSK
+1695 PEDLTPK
-1702 GRIYQNIMA
+1702 GNIYKNTMA
-1711 IMSVLPA
+1711 IMSVLPN

-1723 YNDHK
+1723 YNGH
-1728 EWFTDESFWHTDAQK
+1728 EELFTDESFWHTDPQK

-1777 AQFDALGDQVYK
+1777 DQFDTLGDQVYK

-1856 MGVLGRSIARMI
+1856 MGVLGRSISRMI
-1868 ATIPHAFTSAYN
+1868 ATIPHAFTFAYN
-1880 NNKDII
+1880 NNKTII

-1894 ISEAFVM
+1894 ISEAFKM
-1901 FNDSINRMTRVYNKI
+1901 FNDAIDRMTRVYNKI
-1916 LGLKKKIT
+1916 LGLKKKIK

-1934 IGAMNKGIDKMFE
+1934 IDAINKGIDKMFE
-1947 SITSINKID
+1947 SITSINKIND
-1956 DNLINKLL
+1956 DKNNNLINILL
-1964 NDFQGAMMQYNMGMS
+1964 NDFQGAMIQYNMGMS
-1979 ELFEVYDKAPKDTS
+1979 ELFDVYDKAPKDTS

-2127 TENLNMQYSDTSTGN
+2127 TENSNMQYSDTSTGN

-2147 ERNETPAGDN
+2147 ERDETPAGGN
-2157 PLNSKTQ
+2157 PLNSQTQ
-2164 SSE
+2164 QSKE